1 MLYSPELSD
10 EEGGF
15 QLTATI
21 EPAVVTRVMSVG
33 QFWNTGFSLSAPKSM
48 NTIFNSLGGQVVFTA
63 FVFDSAVSIS
73 EMCGAYTHKTPCQ

>member
-21 EPAVVTRVMSVG
+21 EPAVVTRVMSAG
-33 QFWNTGFSLSAPKSM
+33 QFWITGFSLS
-48 NTIFNSLGGQVVFTA
+48 
-63 FVFDSAVSIS
+63 
-73 EMCGAYTHKTPCQ
+73 EEEKTEKK